1 MVKKN
6 KKVQSKRMTCSR
18 RYKIQRRV
26 REHIRKSRKEDKGR
40 DKSGLSILKK
50 DPGVPRLHPM
60 KEQILREV
68 EQHKQQM
75 EQQKIARKTS
85 LKRLQAEAKKKNK
98 LFDKSQEQPKYL
110 PIVSH
115 VIKAY
120 TIIRTVKWGGFGPRG
135 LVWPKRLFPNNSC

>member
-18 RYKIQRRV
+18 RYKIKRRV

-50 DPGVPRLHPM
+50 DPGIPRLHPM

-68 EQHKQQM
+68 EQHKQQL
-75 EQQKIARKTS
+75 EQQKVARKTS
-85 LKRLQAEAKKKNK
+85 LKRLQVEAKKKNK

-115 VIKAY
+115 VY
-120 TIIRTVKWGGFGPRG
+120 V
-135 LVWPKRLFPNNSC
+135 LCYMVESVNNHS

>member
-6 KKVQSKRMTCSR
+6 RKVQSKRMTCSR

-26 REHIRKSRKEDKGR
+26 REHIRKSRKEE
-40 DKSGLSILKK
+40 KSRNKSSLSILKK
-50 DPGVPRLHPM
+50 DPGIPRLHPM

-68 EQHKQQM
+68 EQHKQQI

-85 LKRLQAEAKKKNK
+85 LKRLQAESKKKNK

-115 VIKAY
+115 VSQGIY
-120 TIIRTVKWGGFGPRG
+120 IQ
-135 LVWPKRLFPNNSC
+135 